1 MKNSVIEI
9 LASVVMMIT
18 ALSSCESSRVQPD
31 TMTLELTV
39 EAPHVK
45 SFFSTGESQVK
56 WGTGDIISLV
66 DDKGFIHDSE
76 PLAKAVLGEAIF
88 VFPDWPSDCYPLY
101 AIHSGAYND
110 YKPFDTFENG
120 VFHSSVESLQIISR
134 INSFSR
140 SSLVTVGTVKD
151 NQGKYSVLF
160 KNICA
165 LVKISVKNDR
175 EYSSIVLAGTGE
187 HDALSG
193 KITIVPG
200 ETSEDYPTFSV
211 LEGVKSVTLSRDS
224 GNILTANYYLCVLP
238 GTVVSPI
245 LTYCR
250 KDGSYVAMQYNGNLE
265 LHAGKITDLS
275 DLDGSWTEI
284 KGVQAGDLNSEI
296 ITSDNPLKVCSYNV
310 WSSTARKSRI
320 ETGKDADGDG
330 DRNYADPVHYWNI
343 SKEYIAD
350 NMVAAGCDIY
360 ALQECCDSIKTELPA
375 LLSSRGCDLSY
386 EYDQTGNNQIM
397 WKDGKIENLQCDKF
411 SSTPFY
417 IDSNGELH
425 IEEIRTCIWAK
436 MRVRTT
442 GEEFFV
448 FNTHGPLDDSVN
460 VQFAKEIV
468 KKVAEINTSDLP
480 VFVLGD
486 FNAGDVSVREGESGM
501 MYDYFLGYWT
511 DSYKEALKTGVLDG
525 NELSNPGTHV
535 GYMDNTS
542 YTRSLVH
549 KIDHIFYKKLKIV
562 DYYVSRK
569 AFSKDGIVRYPSDH
583 LPVCGSYIFEK

>member
-1 MKNSVIEI
+1 MRNSIIGI
-9 LASVVMMIT
+9 LASVVMMI
-18 ALSSCESSRVQPD
+18 AAFCSCESGRYLTD
-31 TMTLELTV
+31 TVNLELTV
-39 EAPHVK
+39 EAPQVK

-56 WGTGDIISLV
+56 WNTGDIISLV
-66 DDKGFIHDSE
+66 DDKGDIHDSE
-76 PLAKAVLGEAIF
+76 PLAKAVLGEA
-88 VFPDWPSDCYPLY
+88 VFTFSEWPSERHPLY
-101 AIHSGAYND
+101 AIHSGAYD
-110 YKPFDTFENG
+110 KYLPADTYKNG
-120 VFHSSVESLQIISR
+120 SIYTSVESVQNISR
-134 INSFSR
+134 KNSFPR
-140 SSLVTVGTVKD
+140 SSIVAVGTVVE
-151 NQGKYSVLF
+151 NNGKCSVLL

-165 LVKISVKNDR
+165 LVKIAVENDK
-175 EYSSIVLAGTGE
+175 EYSSVKLEGTGSG
-187 HDALSG
+187 DVLSG
-193 KITIVPG
+193 SIAVIPG
-200 ETSEDYPTFSV
+200 RNQAEYPIISV
-211 LEGVKSVTLSRDS
+211 VEGSSSVTLTLES
-224 GNILTANYYLCVLP
+224 GISAANYYLCVLP
-238 GTVVSPI
+238 GNVVSPI

-250 KDGSYVAMQYNGNLE
+250 KDGSCVSLQYDGNLE

-275 DLDGSWTEI
+275 ALDGSWTEI

-343 SKEYIAD
+343 SKGHIAD

-360 ALQECCDSIKTELPA
+360 ALQECCDSIKAELPA
-375 LLSSRGCDLSY
+375 LLSSRGCDLLY
-386 EYDQTGNNQIM
+386 EYDQTGNNMIM
-397 WKDGKIENLQCDKF
+397 WNNGKIENLQCDKF
-411 SSTPFY
+411 SSNPLY
-417 IDSNGELH
+417 IDSNGEFH

-436 MRVRTT
+436 MRVRKT
-442 GEEFFV
+442 GKEFFV

-501 MYDYFLGYWT
+501 MYDYFLGYWI

-525 NELSNPGTHV
+525 NELANPGTHV
-535 GYMDNTS
+535 GYMDNPS

-549 KIDHIFYKKLKIV
+549 KIDHIFYKGLKIT
-562 DYYVSRK
+562 DYHVNRK
-569 AFSKDGIVRYPSDH
+569 NFSKDGIIRYPSDH
-583 LPVCGSYIFEK
+583 LPVCGSYIFEN